1 MRKMLFG
8 FTCLL
13 VVLFM
18 NCSSLTVKTD
28 YDPEYNF
35 EEFKTY
41 RWATVDELNPDDVLS
56 DWPMVYKQ
64 VQTSVDKQLE
74 KKGLTKMASGDAD
87 LVVAVHAG
95 MQERMEV
102 YQTSRVYYGG
112 WYTPWWGAYGGST
125 SVSYYD
131 EGTLVIDL
139 VAWEPKELA
148 WRGMGTGVVQEYIDP
163 VERARDIDK
172 VVAQILRS
180 YPPK

>member
-74 KKGLTKMASGDAD
+74 KKGLTKMASGDSSSTRFA
-87 LVVAVHAG
+87 
-95 MQERMEV
+95 
-102 YQTSRVYYGG
+102 SRSATARRFLRPASIVRG
-112 WYTPWWGAYGGST
+112 WGS
-125 SVSYYD
+125 
-131 EGTLVIDL
+131 
-139 VAWEPKELA
+139 P
-148 WRGMGTGVVQEYIDP
+148 
-163 VERARDIDK
+163 
-172 VVAQILRS
+172 
-180 YPPK
+180 